1 MRLSLIGMSGSGK
14 SLWSAKFSEIGF
26 RRFCCDD
33 LILERLASELIR
45 PDGSTMELGEW
56 MGFPYE
62 SKYREREARYLVYE
76 IEVLNKI
83 LQYLESEDKDVEK
96 DIVVDTTGSVIYTG
110 EDILKRLRQC
120 TTVVHLSTPL
130 EIQELML
137 KAYIANQRPVLWRN
151 FFVRETGETNET
163 ALAKCYQRLLSSR
176 ERLYEQHAHVTIDYY
191 RLIKRGFGVSDL
203 LQILDMEKERHLL
216 GPNT

>member
-14 SLWSAKFSEIGF
+14 SLWSAKLSETGF

-33 LILERLASELIR
+33 LISERLASELIR
-45 PDGSTMELGEW
+45 PDGSIMGLGDW

-62 SKYREREARYLVYE
+62 SRYREREARYLVCE
-76 IEVLNKI
+76 IEVLNEI
-83 LQYLESEDKDVEK
+83 LQYLESGDKDDEK

-120 TTVVHLSTPL
+120 TTVVHLSTPF
-130 EIQELML
+130 EVQKLML
-137 KAYIANQRPVLWRN
+137 NAYIANQRPVLWRN
-151 FFVRETGETNET
+151 FFAKETGETNET
-163 ALAKCYQRLLSSR
+163 ALARCYQRLLSSR
-176 ERLYEQHAHVTIDYY
+176 EQLYEQHADVTIDYY
-191 RLIKRGFGVSDL
+191 RLNKRAFGVSDFL
-203 LQILDMEKERHLL
+203 RIVDMGKKKHLL